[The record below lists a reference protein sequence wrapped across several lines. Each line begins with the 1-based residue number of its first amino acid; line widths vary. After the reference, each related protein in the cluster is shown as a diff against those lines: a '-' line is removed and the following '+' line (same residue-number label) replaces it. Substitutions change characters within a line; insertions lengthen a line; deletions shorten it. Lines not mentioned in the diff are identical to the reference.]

1 MLYIKALGRWQD
13 YGSIGWTAG
22 STGGSATLEA
32 GPVWN
37 VKKVNDYENLFLS
50 ATYGGAPFD
59 LKFPGL
65 SQSGMGVSVFW
76 TPTGA
81 KARGFKMGPIAS
93 TGMLTGSGT
102 ISIYKAGGPFSMGK
116 DIAKWFNDNIPAPN
130 LINTQSVDNLINA
143 VKEKLN
149 PLPQY

>member
-1 MLYIKALGRWQD
+1 M
-13 YGSIGWTAG
+13 
-22 STGGSATLEA
+22 
-32 GPVWN
+32 WN
-37 VKKVNDYENLFLS
+37 VKKVNDYEKLFLS

-65 SQSGMGVSVFW
+65 SQGGLAVTVFW

-81 KARGFKMGPIAS
+81 KARGFKMGLIAS

-102 ISIYKAGGPFSMGK
+102 ISKYTAGGPFSMGK
-116 DIAKWFNDNIPAPN
+116 DVANWLNDNIPAPN
-130 LINTQSVDNLINA
+130 LIDTQSVDNLINT